1 MVDRPFLATIEYQRQ
16 QWRSLVEGAHPMI
29 LEFQRIMVKR
39 MAKLGVPM
47 YAHCTV
53 RTEDEQR
60 KLFVDGFTKDS
71 PDDGLWPH
79 RGTAVDIVHG
89 VKQWGLD
96 KRQWALVGHVGKN
109 VVAPAIGAKM
119 VWGGDW
125 KFYDP
130 AHWELANWRE
140 IAHEYP
146 WPI

>member
-1 MVDRPFLATIEYQRQ
+1 MKSQTYQTQ
-16 QWRSLVEGAHPMI
+16 QWRAVVEGAHPGI
-29 LEFQRIMVKR
+29 LDFSRMLVKR
-39 MAKLGVPM
+39 MAKLNVPM
-47 YAHCTV
+47 YAHCIV

-60 KLFVDGFTKDS
+60 KLFIDGFTKDS

-79 RGTAVDIVHG
+79 KCGAADIVHG

-96 KRQWALVGHVGKN
+96 KHQWALVGHVGKEI
-109 VVAPAIGAKM
+109 VAPALGLKV

-140 IAHEYP
+140 LNDGYP
-146 WPI
+146 WPLS